1 MSWSLGNGWATGTL
15 VLVRLVLSFFSGPLA
30 ELSFLVDLLAFGWSN
45 WCDCGSRLVLAPS
58 VGVICLLYGEE
69 NRDIDLFF
77 YYKFVYI
84 KFLLLCGVLDRSVSS
99 WDSRKYFRGAKLAC
113 RKALIFFL
121 IFLYFKLIFFLVF
134 LDHFDTLILK
144 ITF

>member
-1 MSWSLGNGWATGTL
+1 M
-15 VLVRLVLSFFSGPLA
+15 
-30 ELSFLVDLLAFGWSN
+30 
-45 WCDCGSRLVLAPS
+45 LAPS

-113 RKALIFFL
+113 RKAFISMLLHYPFCFCILKIFLIFFL

>member
-113 RKALIFFL
+113 RKAFISMLLHYPFCFCILKIFLIFF
-121 IFLYFKLIFFLVF
+121 
-134 LDHFDTLILK
+134 
-144 ITF
+144 